1 MTPTVSFIVPVF
13 NGAPWVERALT
24 SLQRQTYPD
33 FEAIV
38 VDDGSQDGSHL
49 RCQAFAQT
57 DPRFSIYPI
66 AHCGLSGARNFG
78 LSKIKG
84 AYVGFLD
91 ADDWLEDDFTLLLLN
106 AMQSQG
112 ADIVSC
118 HSVPAQTPCR
128 NVSGLPRTA
137 QVQRYTPEEYLVLE
151 YQDPMVNVRVG
162 NRLYVRRLFD
172 HVTFPDGML
181 YEDVVT
187 NYRLCRQCR
196 AAVHVSAPLHNYFVG
211 NESITRSP
219 LREKDFD
226 LLQQWDQ
233 VCQMAMEDIPML
245 VPVVQAMQ
253 LTALRALADKYSRY
267 GGDADTERT
276 LVHAFRKALPLTVRS
291 RKISMEKK
299 LRTLAGS
306 VSLPAYQAVTK
317 LIRKDN

>member
-38 VDDGSQDGSHL
+38 VDDGSQDGSYL

-57 DPRFSIYPI
+57 DSRFSIYSI

-118 HSVPAQTPCR
+118 HSVPAQIPCR
-128 NVSGLPRTA
+128 DVSGLSGMV

-162 NRLYVRRLFD
+162 NRLYARRLFD

-233 VCQMAMEDIPML
+233 VCQMAKEDIPML

-253 LTALRALADKYSRY
+253 LTALRALADKYSQY

-291 RKISMEKK
+291 RKIPMGKK

-317 LIRKDN
+317 FIRKDN

>member
-13 NGAPWVERALT
+13 NGEPWVERALM

-38 VDDGSQDGSHL
+38 VDDGSQDGSRL

-57 DPRFSIYPI
+57 DARFSIYPI
-66 AHCGLSGARNFG
+66 VHCGLSGARNFG
-78 LSKIKG
+78 LSRIKG

-106 AMQSQG
+106 AMQSQD
-112 ADIVSC
+112 ADIASCQSVSAKA
-118 HSVPAQTPCR
+118 PR
-128 NVSGLPRTA
+128 RDGSGLPKMA
-137 QVQRYTPEEYLVLE
+137 QMQRYTPDEYLVLE

-172 HVTFPDGML
+172 HVAFPDGIL

-219 LREKDFD
+219 LSEKDFD
-226 LLQQWDQ
+226 LLRQWDQ
-233 VCQMAMEDIPML
+233 VCQMTKEDFPVL
-245 VPVVQAMQ
+245 VPIVQAMQ
-253 LTALRALADKYSRY
+253 VTALRALADKYSRY
-267 GGDADTERT
+267 GGDADTERS
-276 LVHAFRKALPLTVRS
+276 LVRAFRKALPLTVYS
-291 RKISMEKK
+291 RKIPMGKK

-306 VSLPAYQAVTK
+306 ISLPTYQAVTK
-317 LIRKDN
+317 FIRKDN